1 MEPVE
6 PGHIGD
12 QIHAG
17 SRLKPHFKFTDS
29 RELERLSLIFTAVL
43 ASFEVAESLGACSQR
58 TSHE

>member
-17 SRLKPHFKFTDS
+17 SRVKPQIKDTDAC
-29 RELERLSLIFTAVL
+29 EVERLFLAFTAGSCL
-43 ASFEVAESLGACSQR
+43 I
-58 TSHE
+58 